1 MKKIFL
7 LLVSFIMILVS
18 CGNTT
23 KPDVNKLQTKY
34 AEQIQKTESKIDGLV
49 AEDNSGRSDVMLQA
63 FTWESKNKKWWNIIA
78 SHGEEIGE
86 YFDYVWF
93 PPASDSYS
101 PDGYLPRE
109 LYKYSS
115 AYGNEKELRE
125 AIAAIA
131 PAKAVADV
139 VANHRVGATSWG
151 DFVNPTWETVKG
163 ENYKAIAFTDEGFF
177 NDENM
182 KKVPSSMRG
191 ARDTGDGFD
200 GGRDLDHT
208 NPVVQQGIIEWMEN
222 LKELGFAGWRFDY
235 AKGFDGAYIGYY
247 NQAVETDFAVG
258 EYWVDN
264 SQQLQTWI
272 NETAESLGEGYPEGK
287 KTMAFDFRLKSI
299 LNNVFGKT
307 KNTANKNF
315 QLLAFNDSLMKVMP
329 NYAVTFV
336 DNHDTG
342 STQGHWSMDSADLG
356 TAYAFILT
364 HPGIPCVSYEHYGT
378 ETRDGK
384 GETIVTGTKMTLH
397 DHINYLISLRKA
409 CGITNTSEV
418 EVEKVDPSVYKGTV
432 HGDNGDILVV
442 IAEDT
447 KVVKAPKGFK
457 AFYSGDNW
465 IIYTTLN

>member
-7 LLVSFIMILVS
+7 ILVTFVMVLVS

-34 AEQIQKTESKIDGLV
+34 AENLQKTENRIDGSVL
-49 AEDNSGRSDVMLQA
+49 EDNSGRSDVMLQA

-78 SHGEEIGE
+78 SHGEEIGK

-191 ARDTGDGFD
+191 ARDTGEGFD

-272 NETAESLGEGYPEGK
+272 NETAEFLGEGYPEGK
-287 KTMAFDFRLKSI
+287 KTMAFDFRLKSV
-299 LNNVFGKT
+299 LNNVFGKS
-307 KNTANKNF
+307 KNA
-315 QLLAFNDSLMKVMP
+315 
-329 NYAVTFV
+329 
-336 DNHDTG
+336 
-342 STQGHWSMDSADLG
+342 
-356 TAYAFILT
+356 
-364 HPGIPCVSYEHYGT
+364 
-378 ETRDGK
+378 
-384 GETIVTGTKMTLH
+384 
-397 DHINYLISLRKA
+397 A
-409 CGITNTSEV
+409 CDA
-418 EVEKVDPSVYKGTV
+418 K
-432 HGDNGDILVV
+432 
-442 IAEDT
+442 
-447 KVVKAPKGFK
+447 
-457 AFYSGDNW
+457 
-465 IIYTTLN
+465 II

>member
-1 MKKIFL
+1 M
-7 LLVSFIMILVS
+7 
-18 CGNTT
+18 
-23 KPDVNKLQTKY
+23 
-34 AEQIQKTESKIDGLV
+34 
-49 AEDNSGRSDVMLQA
+49 
-63 FTWESKNKKWWNIIA
+63 
-78 SHGEEIGE
+78 
-86 YFDYVWF
+86 
-93 PPASDSYS
+93 
-101 PDGYLPRE
+101 
-109 LYKYSS
+109 YKYSS

-191 ARDTGDGFD
+191 ARDTGEGFD

-272 NETAESLGEGYPEGK
+272 NETAEFLGEGYPEGK
-287 KTMAFDFRLKSI
+287 KTMAFDFRLKSV

-307 KNTANKNF
+307 KNAVNKNF

-342 STQGHWSMDSADLG
+342 STQGHWPMDSADLG

-384 GETIVTGTKMTLH
+384 GEIIVAGTKMTLH

-409 CGITNTSEV
+409 CGITNTSEL

-432 HGDNGDILVV
+432 HGDNGDILL
-442 IAEDT
+442 IISDKKEFH
-447 KVVKAPKGFK
+447 KAPKGYK
-457 AFYSGDNW
+457 VAYKGDIW
-465 IIYTTLN
+465 TVYTTLN